1 MISYMKTMNSP
12 ELLNQEEHD
21 RELMANWRPEDHEFN
36 RALTLAFEERAQ
48 RLALAN
54 AVKKG
59 RSSLQISQRA
69 LAKLVGISTRDVCH
83 IEQGKANPTLTTQVK
98 LLSALGL
105 TLAIEAK

>member
-1 MISYMKTMNSP
+1 MD
-12 ELLNQEEHD
+12 LLTQEEHD

-36 RALTLAFEERAQ
+36 RALTLAFEERTQ

-54 AVKKG
+54 AVKQG

-98 LLSALGL
+98 ILSALGL
-105 TLAIEAK
+105 QLEISAK

>member
-1 MISYMKTMNSP
+1 MISYMKTKNYP
-12 ELLNQEEHD
+12 ELLTQEEHD

-48 RLALAN
+48 RLALAD

>member
-1 MISYMKTMNSP
+1 MISYMKTDNSMD
-12 ELLNQEEHD
+12 LLTQEEHD

-36 RALTLAFEERAQ
+36 RALTLAFEERTQ

-54 AVKKG
+54 AVKQG

-98 LLSALGL
+98 ILSALGL
-105 TLAIEAK
+105 QLEISAK

>member
-1 MISYMKTMNSP
+1 MISYMKTENSL
-12 ELLNQEEHD
+12 ELLTQEEHD
-21 RELMANWRPEDHEFN
+21 NELMAGWKPEDHELN

-59 RSSLQISQRA
+59 RTSLQISQRA

>member
-1 MISYMKTMNSP
+1 MISYMKTKNSP
-12 ELLNQEEHD
+12 ELLTQEEHD
-21 RELMANWRPEDHEFN
+21 RELMANWRPEDQEFN

-48 RLALAN
+48 RLALAD